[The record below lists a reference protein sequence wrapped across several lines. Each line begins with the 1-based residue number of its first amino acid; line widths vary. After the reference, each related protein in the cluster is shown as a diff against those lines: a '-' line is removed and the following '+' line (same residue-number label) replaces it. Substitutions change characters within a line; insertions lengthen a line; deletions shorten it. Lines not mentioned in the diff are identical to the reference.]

1 VINTPRTI
9 FALAT
14 PPGKAG
20 LAVMRISGPDATM
33 ALSALSHAKAFL
45 PRVASLCKLYAKNDT
60 DPFDEALV
68 LWFEGPASFTGED
81 VVELHLHGGRAIV
94 EAASQALLGLGIAPA
109 GPGEFTRR
117 AFENNKLYLV
127 QAEAIA
133 DLIDAQ
139 TQGQRKQAQRQL
151 EGHLGTLYQGWRE
164 ALSTIRAQIEACI
177 DFPEEEDVIND
188 ALNALFPKVDALL
201 GQIKHHLQDNHR
213 GERVREGF
221 KIALIGPVNAGKSTL
236 LNRLSGEDA
245 AIVSDKPGTTRD
257 VVRVQLDLGGFLVE
271 LADTAGLRKTT
282 QAIEL
287 EGIKRTNK
295 AAEAA
300 DLRLFVLDASQTI
313 NAGKIDARLAKPGD
327 MLALNKADLLG
338 DKPFSPT
345 DDLPDGVKSFVLSA
359 KQGIGTDALLAAIE
373 QRVVNVL
380 GNQDSPS
387 LTRARHRQALEQT
400 GNALERAVAVLQNA
414 PELAGEHLR
423 EASAA
428 LGEITG
434 EDGTEDILGKIF
446 SAFCIGK

>member
-1 VINTPRTI
+1 VIDTPRTI

-20 LAVMRISGPDATM
+20 LAVMRISGPDAAM

-45 PRVASLCKLYAKNDT
+45 PRVASLCKLYAKDET

-68 LWFEGPASFTGED
+68 LWFEGPGSFTGED

-94 EAASQALLGLGIAPA
+94 EAASQALLRLGIVPA

-117 AFENNKLYLV
+117 AFENNKLDLV

-151 EGHLGTLYQGWRE
+151 EGHLGTLYQGWRDG
-164 ALSTIRAQIEACI
+164 LSTIRAQIEACI

-201 GQIKHHLQDNHR
+201 GQINTHLQDNHR

-245 AIVSDKPGTTRD
+245 AIVSDEPGTTRD

-271 LADTAGLRKTT
+271 MADTAGLRETT
-282 QAIEL
+282 QAVEL

-295 AAEAA
+295 AAESA
-300 DLRLFVLDASQTI
+300 DLRLFVLDASQKTNTGI
-313 NAGKIDARLAKPGD
+313 IGAHLVKPGD
-327 MLALNKADLLG
+327 ILALNKADLLD
-338 DKPFSPT
+338 DKSFCTT
-345 DDLPDGVKSFVLSA
+345 DDLPEGLKPYVLSA
-359 KQGIGTDALLAAIE
+359 KQGVGTDALLAAIE
-373 QRVVNVL
+373 RRVVGVL

-387 LTRARHRQALEQT
+387 LTRARHRLALEQT
-400 GNALERAVAVLQNA
+400 GHALARAVAVLQNA